1 MRQKY
6 IEYDYESTF
15 DKNIRDAED
24 NRIKELL
31 DSGKIKSVY
40 ATKTIRSGKQ
50 FEVEIYPEFTKKE
63 AEAARVRKPG
73 STGAQRK
80 LNEKNA
86 RKYCKRL
93 INTNFGNGD
102 YWITLTYDN
111 EHLPDTIEEA
121 IRDMTNYIRRVNYR
135 RKKEGL
141 KPVKYIFVTEQG
153 AKTNRI
159 HHHLVIEKG
168 NMTADALEELW
179 KKGSRNNVRRI
190 AEDENGLAGLSE
202 YLTKD
207 PKGRKRWHSSKN
219 LKKPKVSKSYSVFPF
234 KRIRKMIEN
243 NDIIKDE
250 LEKTYKG
257 KRLINTDVRYN
268 EHNGRF
274 YIYAQMITVQRKE

>member
-1 MRQKY
+1 MRQKH

-15 DKNIRDAED
+15 DKDIRDAED

-31 DSGKIKSVY
+31 DNGKIKSVY

-50 FEVEIYPEFTKKE
+50 FEVEIYPEFTRKE

-93 INTNFGNGD
+93 INANFGNGD

-121 IRDMTNYIRRVNYR
+121 IRDMTNYIRRINYR

-168 NMTADALEELW
+168 NMTADDLEQLW

>member
-1 MRQKY
+1 MRQKH

-15 DKNIRDAED
+15 DKDIRDAED

-31 DSGKIKSVY
+31 DNGKIKSVY

-50 FEVEIYPEFTKKE
+50 FEVEIYPEFTRKE
-63 AEAARVRKPG
+63 AEAAKVRKPG

-93 INTNFGNGD
+93 INANFGNGD

-168 NMTADALEELW
+168 NMTADDLEELW

-219 LKKPKVSKSYSVFPF
+219 LKKPKVSKSYSVFSF